1 VPLTDSPT
9 HSTHS
14 TDSTLTV
21 RSLLV
26 WGLLAGLVG
35 GLLAFG
41 FASAFGEPAVERA
54 IALEES
60 AGGHS
65 HGADEGD
72 GAGGHSHGDDGGEA
86 AAEEEPVTRAFQATG
101 GLGIGAVAYGLGLG
115 GLFAIAFAFAY
126 GRIGRLSP
134 RATALALA
142 GIGYTAVVVVP
153 FLTYP
158 ANPPAVGQESTI
170 GERTALYFAVI
181 GLSLVAA
188 VLAVAVANRLTPTL
202 GGWPAGVLAALGYA
216 VLVTVVAKLLPTF
229 HEVPEGFPG
238 DLLWE
243 FRIAS
248 LGTSAVL
255 WAGIAVVFGVLLHRS
270 TAKR

>member
-1 VPLTDSPT
+1 MPLTETPT
-9 HSTHS
+9 PTP
-14 TDSTLTV
+14 TLTV

-65 HGADEGD
+65 HGADEGGED
-72 GAGGHSHGDDGGEA
+72 AGHSHGEEA

-134 RATALALA
+134 RGTALALA

-188 VLAVAVANRLTPTL
+188 VLAVAVANRLTPKL
-202 GGWPAGVLAALGYA
+202 GGWSAGVLAALGYV
-216 VLVTVVAKLLPTF
+216 VLVTLVATLLPTF
-229 HEVPEGFPG
+229 QEVPEGFPG

>member
-1 VPLTDSPT
+1 MPLTEERAPA
-9 HSTHS
+9 
-14 TDSTLTV
+14 LTV

-54 IALEES
+54 IALEEA

-65 HGADEGD
+65 HGADAGGD
-72 GAGGHSHGDDGGEA
+72 EAGGHSHGDEA
-86 AAEEEPVTRAFQATG
+86 AEDGPVTRAFQATG

-115 GLFAIAFAFAY
+115 GLFGIAFAFAY
-126 GRIGRLSP
+126 GRLGRLTP

-142 GIGYTAVVVVP
+142 AVGFVAVVLVP

-158 ANPPAVGQESTI
+158 PNPPAVGLESTI
-170 GERTALYFAVI
+170 QERTALFFAVI
-181 GLSLVAA
+181 GISVVLA
-188 VLAVAVANRLTPTL
+188 VLAAALSGRLAPRL
-202 GGWPAGVLAALGYA
+202 GGWTAGVLAVLGYVVVMTA
-216 VLVTVVAKLLPTF
+216 VAKLLPGF
-229 HEVPEGFPG
+229 REVPDGFPG

-243 FRIAS
+243 FRVAS

-255 WAGIAVVFGVLLHRS
+255 WAGIGVVFAVLLHRG
-270 TAKR
+270 TAAKR

>member
-1 VPLTDSPT
+1 MPLTETPA
-9 HSTHS
+9 
-14 TDSTLTV
+14 LTV

-60 AGGHS
+60 AGGHA
-65 HGADEGD
+65 HGEQEPEHA
-72 GAGGHSHGDDGGEA
+72 H
-86 AAEEEPVTRAFQATG
+86 AEEEAPVTRAFQATG

-115 GLFAIAFAFAY
+115 GLFGIAFAFAY
-126 GRIGRLSP
+126 GRIGRLTP

-142 GIGYTAVVVVP
+142 AIGYVAVVLVP

-170 GERTALYFAVI
+170 EERTALFFAVI
-181 GLSLVAA
+181 GISVVVAA
-188 VLAVAVANRLTPTL
+188 VAGSLSGRLAPRL
-202 GGWPAGVLAALGYA
+202 GGWTAGLVAVLGYVVVMTA
-216 VLVTVVAKLLPTF
+216 VAKLLPTF
-229 HEVPEGFPG
+229 REVPEGFPG

-243 FRIAS
+243 FRVAS

-255 WAGIAVVFGVLLHRS
+255 WATIGVVFAVLMHRS
-270 TAKR
+270 TTRR

>member
-1 VPLTDSPT
+1 MPLTETP
-9 HSTHS
+9 
-14 TDSTLTV
+14 TLTV

-41 FASAFGEPAVERA
+41 FASVFGEPAVERA

-65 HGADEGD
+65 HGGD
-72 GAGGHSHGDDGGEA
+72 GHSH
-86 AAEEEPVTRAFQATG
+86 AEEPTEEPADEPVSRAFQATG

-115 GLFAIAFAFAY
+115 GLFGIAFAFAY
-126 GRIGRLSP
+126 GRVGRLTP

-142 GIGYTAVVVVP
+142 GFGYVAVVLVP

-158 ANPPAVGQESTI
+158 ANPPAVGQAGTI
-170 GERTALYFAVI
+170 EERTALYFAMIAV
-181 GLSLVAA
+181 SVVAA
-188 VLAVAVANRLTPTL
+188 VLAGAATTRLTPRL
-202 GGWPAGVLAALGYA
+202 GGWPAGVLAAVGY
-216 VLVTVVAKLLPTF
+216 VVVVTAVAKLLPSYR
-229 HEVPEGFPG
+229 EVPDGFPG

-255 WAGIAVVFGVLLHRS
+255 WAGIGVVFAVLLHRG
-270 TAKR
+270 TARR

>member
-1 VPLTDSPT
+1 MPLTETP
-9 HSTHS
+9 
-14 TDSTLTV
+14 TLTV

-35 GLLAFG
+35 GVLAFG

-54 IALEES
+54 IAIED
-60 AGGHS
+60 AGAHS
-65 HGADEGD
+65 HGE
-72 GAGGHSHGDDGGEA
+72 HSHD
-86 AAEEEPVTRAFQATG
+86 EPVSRAFQATG

-115 GLFAIAFAFAY
+115 GLFGIAFAFAY
-126 GRIGRLSP
+126 GRLGSLSP

-142 GIGYTAVVVVP
+142 GIGYVAVVLVP

-170 GERTALYFAVI
+170 GQRTALYFAVI
-181 GLSLVAA
+181 GVSVVAA
-188 VLAVAVANRLTPTL
+188 VLAGALTNRLTARL
-202 GGWPAGVLAALGYA
+202 GGWLAGVSAVVGYL
-216 VLVTVVAKLLPTF
+216 VVVTVVAKLLPSF
-229 HEVPEGFPG
+229 REVPEGFPG

-243 FRIAS
+243 FRVAS

-255 WAGIAVVFGVLLHRS
+255 WAGIGVVFAVLLHRG
-270 TAKR
+270 TIRR